1 MEKKKDKTTKVTKEQ
16 NRKIAYNVVEL
27 DKFRDKLARL
37 LLALIG
43 LRNILFISSKDPIVV
58 QEVEKKPKAKAR
70 KKSSSKKA
78 V

>member
-43 LRNILFISSKDPIVV
+43 LRNILFISSKNPIVV

>member
-16 NRKIAYNVVEL
+16 NRKIAYSVVEL
-27 DKFRDKLARL
+27 GKFRDKLARL